1 LDTIRSSQVQAV
13 SAELERIFS
22 APFQASLDF
31 LNRNELDMPAS
42 VRARITLLR
51 EAMTTVDVDSLT
63 DPAAVEAR
71 VSAVRDAVAEVRG
84 EIRRL
89 IT

>member
-1 LDTIRSSQVQAV
+1 
-13 SAELERIFS
+13 
-22 APFQASLDF
+22 
-31 LNRNELDMPAS
+31 MPAS